1 MGYIIFEFDIY
12 FSDQRYLACVGEII
26 DLNILGE
33 IMTNIKYA
41 DAGRGIRL
49 IWKYLFGRTT
59 LK

>member
-49 IWKYLFGRTT
+49 I
-59 LK
+59 